1 MLDRTIK
8 RRKINY
14 SSTEDFRFFSENAG
28 KYAQILSFY
37 HIPLSERNPFRVIQ
51 GNILIRSA
59 MNKKLVD
66 DVLNLE
72 YDNSLKVTEVSQ
84 NEYLRKKLWN
94 SYEKNNSP
102 YFSVGKARIYIPLF
116 SIPLNIIYN
125 DQCDKLVEYPY
136 NQLTKNPLTSFVDIF
151 DTYGYK
157 VYDSKFTNLVLIKE
171 DKTSAAFYSNDF
183 SCIYIINDQGR
194 LDQIIPLYDKY
205 IKHPEMHHIMS
216 KLTDVVDAYYSSSYP
231 TFVFSLYSNGFI
243 SKKTYKKMRK
253 RFQNRLSR
261 KEKFASKGE
270 KND

>member
-84 NEYLRKKLWN
+84 NEYLRKKLW
-94 SYEKNNSP
+94 
-102 YFSVGKARIYIPLF
+102 
-116 SIPLNIIYN
+116 
-125 DQCDKLVEYPY
+125 
-136 NQLTKNPLTSFVDIF
+136 
-151 DTYGYK
+151 
-157 VYDSKFTNLVLIKE
+157 
-171 DKTSAAFYSNDF
+171 
-183 SCIYIINDQGR
+183 
-194 LDQIIPLYDKY
+194 DKY
-205 IKHPEMHHIMS
+205 
-216 KLTDVVDAYYSSSYP
+216 
-231 TFVFSLYSNGFI
+231 FN
-243 SKKTYKKMRK
+243 
-253 RFQNRLSR
+253 
-261 KEKFASKGE
+261 
-270 KND
+270 